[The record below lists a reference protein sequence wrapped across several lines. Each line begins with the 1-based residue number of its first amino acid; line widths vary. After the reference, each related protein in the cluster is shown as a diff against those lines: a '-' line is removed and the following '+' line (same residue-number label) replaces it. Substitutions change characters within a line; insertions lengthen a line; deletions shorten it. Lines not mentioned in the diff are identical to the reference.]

1 MSVLPGAARER
12 WLVGALGLLLGV
24 AGLLWAGRGA
34 FWGSADVDFW
44 GTQWFYWLVG
54 RRVLAAEP
62 FAHTDLIF
70 HPWGKE
76 VYLHTGGN
84 VVDAFAALPFRYVLG
99 PVVGYNAFLAAILV
113 TNGIAGARL
122 GGVLGAGPQGR
133 MGAGLLAALAPF
145 VLWELHG
152 GRPTQAILAP
162 AALFLAAWLRPL
174 GPRPGREGLVAG
186 LWMGLTGLTYW
197 FFAIFCAIA
206 AGLALPLRWRGLPRD
221 LRGELRFHSAAV
233 AVALLLAMPLA
244 WPMLRALQ
252 EGAVPGLLTIG
263 EGDFLPQTAEGWQ
276 IGVQALDPLLLQAG
290 FYVLTPAGL
299 DLVEPIGVV
308 SLLAVLLAAAG
319 LWRRSGAWMGLLP
332 IGGLLLVAAGPL
344 LEPRLLWPNL
354 FYEGLVALVS
364 PLARLWWPAR
374 AVAIFTLLLL
384 PFAALALDRLP
395 RGGLLLL
402 FGLLLGEGG
411 LLGLWPPAKV
421 SAAVPPI
428 YPCLARGEGAVIEL
442 PVEGHPERQLYQA
455 LHGRPRFGGMLEDN
469 PVFAPEAHRAFR
481 AEDPGTA
488 ALIALSEGRKAPP
501 GPLDLGPLRALGFTA
516 VVVERAAL
524 GGVRPTAAAA
534 RLAERAL
541 VAQLGRP
548 SYADSTHLL
557 FTLAGAP
564 PDCAP
569 AARLD

>member
-1 MSVLPGAARER
+1 MSGLPGMARER
-12 WLVGALGLLLGV
+12 GLVAVLFGMVLAG
-24 AGLLWAGRGA
+24 GLLWAGSGA

-44 GTQWFYWLVG
+44 GTQWFYWLLG
-54 RRVLAAEP
+54 RRVLAGEP

-84 VVDAFAALPFRYVLG
+84 VADAFAALPFRFLFG

-113 TNGIAGARL
+113 TNALAGARL
-122 GGVLGAGPQGR
+122 GGALGAGPQGR
-133 MGAGLLAALAPF
+133 MGAGLLAATAPF
-145 VLWELHG
+145 VLGELHG

-174 GPRPGREGLVAG
+174 GPRSWREGLVAG

-197 FFAIFCAIA
+197 FYALFCALA
-206 AGLALPLRWRGLPRD
+206 AGLALPLRWRGAPVD
-221 LRGELRFHSAAV
+221 LRGELRFHGVAI
-233 AVALLLAMPLA
+233 AVALALTLPLA
-244 WPMLRALQ
+244 WPMLSALHQ
-252 EGAVPGLLTIG
+252 GAVPGLLTFG
-263 EGDFLPQTAEGWQ
+263 EGPFVPQTAEGWR
-276 IGVQALDPLLLQAG
+276 IGVQSLDPLRMVAG
-290 FYVLTPAGL
+290 FYVATDAGL
-299 DLVEPIGVV
+299 AFLEPARVV
-308 SLLAVLLAAAG
+308 SLLALLLAALG
-319 LWRRSGAWMGLLP
+319 LQRRPGGWMGLLP
-332 IGGLLLVAAGPL
+332 IGGLVLVAAGPL
-344 LEPRLLWPNL
+344 VEPRLLWPNH

-374 AVAIFTLLLL
+374 AVAILTLLLL
-384 PFAALALDRLP
+384 PWAALALDRLP
-395 RGGLLLL
+395 RGSLLLL
-402 FGLLLGEGG
+402 LGLLLGEGV
-411 LLGLWPPAKV
+411 LLGRWPPATV
-421 SAAVPPI
+421 SSAVPPI
-428 YPCLARGEGAVIEL
+428 YPCLARGEGAILEL

-469 PVFAPEAHRAFR
+469 PVFAPAEHRAFR

-488 ALIALSEGRKAPP
+488 ALIALAEGRPAPEAAV
-501 GPLDLGPLRALGFTA
+501 DLGPLRDLGFTA

-524 GGVRPTAAAA
+524 GGVRATPAAA

-541 VAQLGRP
+541 VAKLGRP
-548 SYADSTHLL
+548 SFADPTHLL
-557 FTLAGAP
+557 FTLAGEA